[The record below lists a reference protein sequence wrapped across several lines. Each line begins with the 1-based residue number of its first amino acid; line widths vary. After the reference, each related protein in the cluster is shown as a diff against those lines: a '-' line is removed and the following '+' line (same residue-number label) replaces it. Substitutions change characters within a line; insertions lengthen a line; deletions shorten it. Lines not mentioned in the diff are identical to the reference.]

1 MSAQSLHRPQPLFF
15 APAQGQD
22 RGNASLTTTVTYATM
37 TTSHAPYAITTTT
50 AASTVGN
57 QLPHKAVDSRGEWQ
71 EAVVDSGIEELDS
84 HSSSDH
90 HLDKLGMRE
99 GERAERRRESTEIGG
114 CRVAGKNRAHLDRR
128 ESLDSLAAYKIH
140 NDATHNRTHLSGKPV
155 PPLRRQPSA
164 APFIQQPHRHRMHE
178 EEDRGHGLGLGQDGG
193 TNEGE
198 QGGVRAPLFIDRRLN
213 SPLATVK
220 ASIINEL
227 SSKLQQMGGWQ
238 SQKDAPPS
246 R

>member
-1 MSAQSLHRPQPLFF
+1 M
-15 APAQGQD
+15 
-22 RGNASLTTTVTYATM
+22 
-37 TTSHAPYAITTTT
+37 
-50 AASTVGN
+50 
-57 QLPHKAVDSRGEWQ
+57 
-71 EAVVDSGIEELDS
+71 DSGIEELDS

-99 GERAERRRESTEIGG
+99 AERVERRSRESMEIGG
-114 CRVAGKNRAHLDRR
+114 GRVAGKARAHLDRR
-128 ESLDSLAAYKIH
+128 ESLDSLAAYKMH
-140 NDATHNRTHLSGKPV
+140 NDATHARTHPSGKPV

-164 APFIQQPHRHRMHE
+164 APFVQQPHRHRMHE
-178 EEDRGHGLGLGQDGG
+178 EEDRSRGLGLGLGQDGG

-198 QGGVRAPLFIDRRLN
+198 QGGMRAPLFIDRRLN
-213 SPLATVK
+213 SPLASVK

-238 SQKDAPPS
+238 SQKDAPPG